1 MVLHDS
7 VALALF
13 RASRNRGSDPY
24 GCPGAGAAGAA
35 EEWGGEE
42 RERGSGPTTRRRSSV
57 RVIEL
62 HGRGVPISGTGL
74 SAAFNCI
81 TISSRNSKTRRDFS
95 ARSTSFV
102 LAYLFL
108 GADFDRG
115 LRGTWVQMSP
125 FEGNRYYQRD
135 SVGLL
140 IF

>member
-24 GCPGAGAAGAA
+24 GRPGAGAAGAA

-42 RERGSGPTTRRRSSV
+42 RERGSGLTTRRRSSV

-62 HGRGVPISGTGL
+62 HGRGVPISGAGL

-81 TISSRNSKTRRDFS
+81 TISSRDSKTRRDFS
-95 ARSTSFV
+95 ARPTATAP
-102 LAYLFL
+102 AYLFL
-108 GADFDRG
+108 AGDEDRG
-115 LRGTWVQMSP
+115 SR
-125 FEGNRYYQRD
+125 R
-135 SVGLL
+135 SVGIDRYFSRESL
-140 IF
+140 F